1 MSAPDSKRLYQQ
13 VAHAVAESIRSGQYP
28 AGGRL
33 PSERDLAETYDV
45 SRPTVREAMIALEI
59 QGYVEIRHGSGI
71 HVTRTPPAKESGFDL
86 DIGAFE
92 LIEARRLV
100 EGETCA
106 LAAVSITDEEVAEL
120 ERLLVQMEREGEG
133 APDQGASGQGG
144 GDAAVRADRAFHLL
158 IAGASRNSALSHV
171 VEMLWDLRYRSP
183 LCVEMLARAFAA
195 GDRPRIAEHRAI
207 VAALAKRDPKSARA
221 AMRDHLARVID
232 GVLEA
237 TESEALKKMQAEA
250 AARRTAVARRAA
262 I

>member
-120 ERLLVQMEREGEG
+120 ERLLVEMERECE
-133 APDQGASGQGG
+133 GASGHGG

>member
-1 MSAPDSKRLYQQ
+1 MSAPDNKRLYQQ
-13 VAHAVAESIRSGQYP
+13 VAHAVADSIRSGQYP

-59 QGYVEIRHGSGI
+59 QGFVEIRHGSGI

-106 LAAVSITDEEVAEL
+106 LAAVSITDDEVAEL
-120 ERLLVQMEREGEG
+120 ERLLVEMEHEGEG
-133 APDQGASGQGG
+133 ASGQCG

-221 AMRDHLARVID
+221 AMRDHLSRVID

-250 AARRTAVARRAA
+250 AARRTAIARRAA